1 MALPLDSSFSVLR
14 AGCAAFPAFTLKRK
28 IFKIAALIWAAVL
41 WGARRVGLPAGAP
54 LDSADAAVLARIKE
68 ACPQMAAAT
77 TIWSLVPGRQRIY
90 VRVFDANANECA
102 FAKVS
107 RVEPG
112 RSWLQVEATALHRYS
127 EARNFTCPR
136 VLTLNVSEADVLLLT
151 SALPPGS
158 TLRHP
163 ETSTFP
169 RNIHAEIQSK
179 VVQTPISS
187 LRRHTWYHRGMA
199 ALAENP
205 RVASELAAIDDAS
218 PIALAPAHGDF
229 GSENF
234 YVDPAQRVY
243 LIDWEH
249 FCDAAPFLTDEVGFW
264 IGKNHRAIQRGD
276 SEVAGDFTKEFEEHH
291 DSDLL
296 LALIFLSA
304 FDITDASRLVS
315 LWKS

>member
-14 AGCAAFPAFTLKRK
+14 AGCVAFPAFTLKRK
-28 IFKIAALIWAAVL
+28 IFRIAALILAGVL
-41 WGARRVGLPAGAP
+41 WGARRVGLPAGAH

-68 ACPQMAAAT
+68 ACPQMAAAML
-77 TIWSLVPGRQRIY
+77 IWSLVPGRQRIY

-127 EARNFTCPR
+127 EARSFSCPR
-136 VLTLNVSEADVLLLT
+136 VLMLDVTETDVLLLT

-158 TLRHP
+158 TLRHA
-163 ETSTFP
+163 ETSIFP
-169 RNIHAEIQSK
+169 RTIQSEIQNQ
-179 VVQTPISS
+179 VVQASFSS
-187 LRRHTWYHRGMA
+187 LHRRAWYKRGIA
-199 ALAENP
+199 ALAANA
-205 RVASELAAIDDAS
+205 RVTSELAAIDDAS
-218 PIALAPAHGDF
+218 PVALAPAHGDF

-234 YVDPAQRVY
+234 YVDPARRVY

-249 FCDAAPFLTDEVGFW
+249 FCDAAPILTDEVGFW
-264 IGKNHRAIQRGD
+264 IGKNHRAIRRGAR
-276 SEVAGDFTKEFEEHH
+276 EVARDFAQEFEEHC

-304 FDITDASRLVS
+304 FDITDASRLVA

>member
-1 MALPLDSSFSVLR
+1 MALTLDSSFSVLR

-54 LDSADAAVLARIKE
+54 LDGADAAVLARIKE
-68 ACPQMAAAT
+68 ACPQMAAAII
-77 TIWSLVPGRQRIY
+77 IWSLVPGRQRFY
-90 VRVFDANANECA
+90 VRVFDAKANECA
-102 FAKVS
+102 FAKLS

-127 EARNFTCPR
+127 EARSFTCPR
-136 VLTLNVSEADVLLLT
+136 VLMLDVTETDALLLT

-158 TLRHP
+158 TLRHA

-169 RNIHAEIQSK
+169 RTIHAEIQSK
-179 VVQTPISS
+179 VLQTPISS
-187 LRRHTWYHRGMA
+187 LRRFAWYQRGVA
-199 ALAENP
+199 ALAENA
-205 RVASELAAIDDAS
+205 RVASGLTAIDDAS
-218 PIALAPAHGDF
+218 PVALAPAHGDF

-234 YVDPAQRVY
+234 YVDPARRVH

-249 FCDAAPFLTDEVGFW
+249 FCDTAPILTDVVGFW

-276 SEVAGDFTKEFEEHH
+276 REVAQDFAREFEEHR

-304 FDITDASRLVS
+304 FDITDASRLVA